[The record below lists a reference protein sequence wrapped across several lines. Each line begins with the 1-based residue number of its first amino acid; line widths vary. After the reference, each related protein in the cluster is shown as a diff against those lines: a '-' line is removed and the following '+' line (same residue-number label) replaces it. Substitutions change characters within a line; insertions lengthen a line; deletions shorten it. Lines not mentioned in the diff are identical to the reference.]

1 MTAPFDA
8 ILFDAGGVLV
18 TPDPVQ
24 TAIALAPFG
33 ASTDQWR
40 HVRAHWAGIAA
51 LEGHLLDS
59 GDVATLDVPDWTL
72 YRRAFCATVGVAD
85 DQLDRGVVAL
95 SAIFSSYLWTHPIAE
110 SVSALA
116 RLQRS
121 GVPIG
126 VVSNASGQIE
136 HTLRYRGVCQV
147 GPGMGVPVVCV
158 VDSHVVGVAKPD
170 PRIFDGA
177 VEAIGVAPERIA
189 YVGDSVINDIG
200 GARNAGLQPIL
211 MDPHDDR
218 AHLDGIAR
226 IASLHDLVTMLG

>member
-40 HVRAHWAGIAA
+40 HVRAHWAGITA
-51 LEGHLLDS
+51 LEDALIAS
-59 GDVATLDVPDWTL
+59 GATDTIDVPDWTL
-72 YRRAFCATVGVAD
+72 YRQAFCRTVGVVEAD
-85 DQLDRGVVAL
+85 LDRAVVAL
-95 SAIFSSYLWTHPIAE
+95 SAIFSSYLWTHPLAE
-110 SVSALA
+110 SISALA
-116 RLQRS
+116 RLHRA

-177 VEAIGVAPERIA
+177 ITALGLAPERIA

-200 GARNAGLQPIL
+200 GARNAGMQPIL
-211 MDPHDDR
+211 MDPHHDR
-218 AHLDGIAR
+218 AHLGDLTR
-226 IASLHDLVTMLG
+226 IASLHDLVAMLG